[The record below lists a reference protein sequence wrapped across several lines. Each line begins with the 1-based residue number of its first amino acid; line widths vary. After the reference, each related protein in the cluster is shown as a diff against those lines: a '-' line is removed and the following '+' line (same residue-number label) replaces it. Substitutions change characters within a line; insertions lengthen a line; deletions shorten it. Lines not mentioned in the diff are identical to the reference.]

1 MLRNIKISQLEESP
15 WQGRMVLFSNE
26 KDEYT
31 QRHIESLA
39 ADIRENGLLNPVI
52 VRPKGKKYE
61 LIDGHRRVIASKLL
75 GLKTIDAI
83 VHDYDDRHAQVSSIT
98 ANLQRKDLSA
108 IELAVA
114 YQKILDSGIFK
125 DKKELSRAIGKD
137 ETYIGDL
144 INTLNMDERIV
155 ADLKKNKTI
164 NDVRMLRA
172 IRRYGKGDIPG
183 HSEAQWKLY
192 QRILSEKLSRQEV
205 LGLSRQNT
213 LSANPADYN
222 YDITVSGSKAHI
234 QLPVKLSKDQKKVFV
249 NLLKK
254 ELPDILKTIIG

>member
-1 MLRNIKISQLEESP
+1 MFRKLKINQLLESP
-15 WQGRMVLFSNE
+15 WQGRMVLFGDE

-31 QRHIESLA
+31 RRHIESLA

-61 LIDGHRRVIASKLL
+61 LIDGHRRVIACKFL
-75 GLKTIDAI
+75 GLETIDAI

-98 ANLQRKDLSA
+98 ANLQRKDLAA

-144 INTLNMDERIV
+144 LNTLNMDERIV
-155 ADLKKNKTI
+155 SDLKKNKTI

-172 IRRYGKGDIPG
+172 IRRYVKADTSGRSDT
-183 HSEAQWKLY
+183 QWKLY
-192 QRILSEKLSRQEV
+192 QRIVSEKLSRQEV
-205 LGLSRQNT
+205 LDLSRQKN
-213 LSANPADYN
+213 LSETPADYDF
-222 YDITVSGSKAHI
+222 DISVSGFKAHI
-234 QLPVKLSKDQKKVFV
+234 HLPVKLSKDQKKVFA

-254 ELPDILKTIIG
+254 ELPDILKTIMD